1 MRLSDKEQ
9 RYLDNVIDYLYC
21 DTRWDYEDRGMP
33 PEHIF
38 VSVLGL
44 KELLM
49 RGSPST
55 VSQPITEPLSRAPDL
70 HLVTD

>member
-1 MRLSDKEQ
+1 MRLTDKEL
-9 RYLDNVIDYLYC
+9 RHLDNVIDYLYC
-21 DTRWDYEDRGMP
+21 DTRWDFEDKGMP

-44 KELLM
+44 REIM
-49 RGSPST
+49 WRGSPST

-70 HLVTD
+70 HLYTD